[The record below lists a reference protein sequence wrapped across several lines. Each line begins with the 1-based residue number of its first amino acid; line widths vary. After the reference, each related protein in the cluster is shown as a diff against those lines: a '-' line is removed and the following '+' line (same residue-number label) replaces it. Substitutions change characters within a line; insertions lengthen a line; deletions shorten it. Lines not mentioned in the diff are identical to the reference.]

1 MAKKYYAVKSG
12 RVSGIYETWDEAK
25 EQVHGYKQ
33 AMYKSFKTLEEAQSY
48 MEDEA
53 PELKNDLTGKLLAY
67 VDGSFSN
74 IIKKYAAAAVYVIDD
89 EVIATES
96 LAYDDKE
103 LVQIRNVAGEIK
115 ASMMAIDYAIDKGYD
130 EVHIFFDY
138 EGIRSW
144 AMGYWKTNIDATKD
158 YKKFFD
164 AKKDEVKI
172 HFHKVEAHT
181 GDKYNE
187 LADSL
192 AKKALIK
199 MS

>member
-1 MAKKYYAVKSG
+1 MVKKYYAVKSG

-33 AMYKSFKTLEEAQSY
+33 AMYKSFKTLEEARSY

-53 PELKNDLTGKLLAY
+53 PEVKNDLNGKLLAY

-89 EVIATES
+89 EVIATEA

-115 ASMMAIDYAIDKGYD
+115 ASMMAINYAIDKGYD

-164 AKKDEVKI
+164 AKKDKVEI

>member
-1 MAKKYYAVKSG
+1 
-12 RVSGIYETWDEAK
+12 
-25 EQVHGYKQ
+25 
-33 AMYKSFKTLEEAQSY
+33 
-48 MEDEA
+48 
-53 PELKNDLTGKLLAY
+53 
-67 VDGSFSN
+67 
-74 IIKKYAAAAVYVIDD
+74 
-89 EVIATES
+89 
-96 LAYDDKE
+96 
-103 LVQIRNVAGEIK
+103 
-115 ASMMAIDYAIDKGYD
+115 MMAIDYAIDKGYD

-164 AKKDEVKI
+164 AKKDKVEI